1 MKKITELARNRY
13 AQAVAYVMAVL
24 TASTAP
30 AMATTTPVDPLN
42 GGGDTI
48 FTTLTDYL
56 TTSLV
61 GKVFALAVVSIAIGL
76 VLRWVRKAVHA

>member
-1 MKKITELARNRY
+1 MTKITALARNRY
-13 AQAVAYVMAVL
+13 AQAVAYVLAL
-24 TASTAP
+24 FASAASP
-30 AMATTTPVDPLN
+30 AMATETDPLN
-42 GGGDTI
+42 GGGDAI